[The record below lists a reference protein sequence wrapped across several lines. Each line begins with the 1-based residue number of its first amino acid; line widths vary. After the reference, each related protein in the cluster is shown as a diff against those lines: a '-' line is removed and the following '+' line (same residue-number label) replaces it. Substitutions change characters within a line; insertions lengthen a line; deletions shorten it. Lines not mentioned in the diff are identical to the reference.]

1 MVSFPIEEYRCMGQQ
16 QHLLIILGV
25 LIVGIAIAVGIGMFQ
40 SSSTDLIR
48 NAVVSDL
55 NYYAGKAREYY
66 WKPIMLGGGNRSFE
80 GITLNRLMLNAENEH
95 GVYSIVS
102 TAKDELV
109 LMGVGKTPTSDDSV
123 RVQITIE
130 PKKNTIQ
137 VLN

>member
-1 MVSFPIEEYRCMGQQ
+1 MGQQ

-25 LIVGIAIAVGIGMFQ
+25 LIVGIAIAVGIGMFR

-48 NAVVSDL
+48 SAVISDL

-66 WKPIMLGGGNRSFE
+66 WKPLMLGGGDRSFE
-80 GITLNRLMLNAENEH
+80 NITMNRIMLNSENEH
-95 GVYSIVS
+95 GIYSIVS

-109 LMGVGKTPTSDDSV
+109 LLGVGKTPGSDDSV
-123 RVQITIE
+123 KVQITIE
-130 PKKNTIQ
+130 PKKNTVL